1 LDDIL
6 GQAPLPGHADIQLV
20 GELLAAIGEEPA
32 SVEEAFTN
40 KNWHQAM
47 IDELESIKENKTW
60 SLSDLPKGHNQIGL
74 KWVFKLKYDEQG
86 EIVKHKDRLVA
97 RGFVQKQGIDFEE
110 VFAHVARM

>member
-6 GQAPLPGHADIQLV
+6 GQTPLPGHADIQLV

-47 IDELESIKENKTW
+47 IDELESIKENKT
-60 SLSDLPKGHNQIGL
+60 
-74 KWVFKLKYDEQG
+74 
-86 EIVKHKDRLVA
+86 
-97 RGFVQKQGIDFEE
+97 
-110 VFAHVARM
+110 